1 MINPVQRL
9 RVRPAASAPDIRDTV
24 DVRRSS
30 RRPFDAIVSILLV
43 GIIALPLA
51 ANLAGHD
58 GADPEAENREL
69 ASMPRL
75 NPSLRG
81 IVDYA
86 EGFGRWFEDHFG
98 FRATLVRWYGDSRY
112 FWLGVSP
119 SPAVIKGR
127 DGWLFY
133 ADDGGAEDAT
143 NESLLEAGELD
154 AWRESLAR
162 TRDWLKRRRIAYLFT
177 IAPDKHLIYPENL
190 PSTLTRVHAIS
201 RADQVETICRDSR
214 IPAADLRT
222 PLAAAKQAE
231 QIYFKTDTH
240 WNDRGVF
247 VAYRRIVDAIRI
259 QAPLVPEAWN
269 RNDFLPA
276 EREIEGQDLAR
287 MMGLM
292 RALREIDLTLVPT
305 RARQARVVEP
315 AGAPPTA
322 EEGRLVTEIPGSTL
336 PRAVVFRD
344 SFASR
349 LAPFL
354 SEHFSR
360 VVYLWQNDFDP
371 DVVEK
376 EHPDVVIQEIVSRHL
391 YVFTPSPELVPQ

>member
-1 MINPVQRL
+1 MVEAAQRARPRPVPPR
-9 RVRPAASAPDIRDTV
+9 RDARTAPAVGRAG
-24 DVRRSS
+24 
-30 RRPFDAIVSILLV
+30 RRPFDAIVSIV
-43 GIIALPLA
+43 FIAIISLPVA

-58 GADPEAENREL
+58 GADPQAENREL
-69 ASMPRL
+69 APTPHL

-81 IVDYA
+81 IVDYTGA
-86 EGFGRWFEDHFG
+86 FGRWFEDHFG
-98 FRATLVRWYGDSRY
+98 FRATLVRWYGESRY

-143 NESLLEAGELD
+143 NEALLDESELKDWRDSLF
-154 AWRESLAR
+154 R
-162 TRDWLKRRRIAYLFT
+162 TRDWLQGRHIAYVFA
-177 IAPDKHLIYPENL
+177 IAPDKQVIYPENL
-190 PSTLTRVHAIS
+190 PPTLTRVNNMS
-201 RADQVETICRDSR
+201 RADQVEAICRDAR

-231 QIYFKTDTH
+231 RIYFKTDTH
-240 WNDRGVF
+240 WNDRGAL
-247 VAYRRIVDAIRI
+247 VAYRRISDAVRA
-259 QAPLVPEAWN
+259 QTPLVPEAWSHD
-269 RNDFLPA
+269 DFVPA

-287 MMGLM
+287 MMGLL
-292 RALREIDLTLVPT
+292 RVLREIDLTLVPK
-305 RARQARVVEP
+305 RERRARVVEP
-315 AGAPPTA
+315 AGVPPTA

-349 LAPFL
+349 LAPYL

-360 VVYLWQNDFDP
+360 AVYLWQNDFDP
-371 DVVEK
+371 DVIEK
-376 EHPDVVIQEIVSRHL
+376 ERPDVVIQEIVSRHL